1 MRFAPAYPRATV
13 VNMLADGV
21 TDADMLAACP
31 HREADD
37 IHGSLGYAADAVRER
52 SLPLLQLADE
62 KIYHRGTEA
71 QRHNE

>member
-21 TDADMLAACP
+21 TDANMLAACP
-31 HREADD
+31 DLEADD
-37 IHGSLGYAADAVRER
+37 IHESLRYAAGAVRAR
-52 SLPLLQLADE
+52 SLPRLQLADE